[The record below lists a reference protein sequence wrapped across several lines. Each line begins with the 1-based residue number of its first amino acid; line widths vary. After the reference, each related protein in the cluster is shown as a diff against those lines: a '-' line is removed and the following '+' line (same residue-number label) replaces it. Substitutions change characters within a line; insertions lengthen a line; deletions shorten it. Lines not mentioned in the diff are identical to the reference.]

1 MENNLIYKANAL
13 VEASYSLT
21 LNEQRLLL
29 ACISQIDSSK
39 PLDANKPFTLN
50 VEQARD
56 LFYNNSDRDNAYRD
70 LQASCERLYDR
81 DVRMKSDDG
90 QKEMRTRFIATAKFD
105 HLLQEATLYFAVGI
119 LPYISQLKDNFTR
132 YRVENMV
139 QLTSTHAIRVYELI
153 VMWASQNQSYKE
165 IEIDRFKE
173 LLGLDLKYKQVGQ
186 LNDRVIAP
194 VLEQINERTDYELEI
209 SLRKVGRSFQ
219 FIQLRFNRKSD
230 AVEKDLQRQQRKIKI
245 TAKPKTQDVKKQ
257 SNPLKGIKDLDAFY
271 KKHKLG
277 VESMDETF
285 KRLRQ
290 EAATGKFSMSLTD

>member
-50 VEQARD
+50 IEQARD

-70 LQASCERLYDR
+70 LQASCERLYER

-165 IEIDRFKE
+165 LEIDRFKE

-209 SLRKVGRSFQ
+209 SLRKVGRSFH
-219 FIQLRFNRKSD
+219 FIQLRFNLKYYAVAKDFQRK
-230 AVEKDLQRQQRKIKI
+230 QRKIKAP
-245 TAKPKTQDVKKQ
+245 AKPKKEP
-257 SNPLKGIKDLDAFY
+257 NPLKGVKDLDAFY

-285 KRLRQ
+285 KRLRK
-290 EAATGKFSMSLTD
+290 EAAEGTFSLSPTD